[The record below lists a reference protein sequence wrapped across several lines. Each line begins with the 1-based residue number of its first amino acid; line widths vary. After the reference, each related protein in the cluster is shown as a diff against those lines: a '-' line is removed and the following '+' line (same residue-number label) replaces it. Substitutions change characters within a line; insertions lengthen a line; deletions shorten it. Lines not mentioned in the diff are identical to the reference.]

1 MDSIGEKLRT
11 ARETRKLSIRDV
23 VKETN
28 ISPSYIEALEE
39 EEFDRFPSETYL
51 IGFLRAYSDFLKLD
65 TDEIIQAYKG
75 YKIGESATP
84 LEELTR
90 PTRPSLSMLL
100 SNYVNQY
107 KNAVY
112 IGGVVLAAL
121 LIFWGFRAIFVSGV
135 DVSGTDSLHTIKEEY
150 NAREKSTRIEDIR
163 SLQLS
168 NDRGFVL
175 VYKNEAVQFL
185 VENKEVVFI
194 LKDITE
200 NSVAVEMLPERE
212 MHILEIEKQREVY
225 LEGSPRPVLLTLK
238 GLTENRAKIF
248 VMLGAS
254 TKQEATSAEAVAE
267 KSEPVKPESTSVIA
281 QNRKNLQIVFEADF
295 TQKSFIELYLD
306 GVRKVRGFVPEGSR
320 ERWEAVE
327 YIQIKIGNA
336 GGLNARINGKPFNF
350 GAPGQVANKVIS
362 WKRDPD
368 NPNLYH
374 IVVKDW

>member
-11 ARETRKLSIRDV
+11 TREAKKLSIKDV

-28 ISPSYIEALEE
+28 ISPTYIEALEE
-39 EEFDRFPSETYL
+39 EEFDKFPSETYL
-51 IGFLRAYSDFLKLD
+51 IGFLRGYSDFLKLD
-65 TDEIIQAYKG
+65 TEEIVQAYKG

-84 LEELTR
+84 LEELTK
-90 PTRPSLSMLL
+90 PTRPSFSMLA
-100 SNYVNQY
+100 SSYFNKY
-107 KNAVY
+107 KNSFY

-121 LIFWGFRAIFVSGV
+121 LIFWGFRAVFISDV
-135 DVSGTDSLHTIKEEY
+135 DISGTDSLKNIKEEY
-150 NAREKSTRIEDIR
+150 NAREKSSKIENIR

-185 VENKEVVFI
+185 VENKEVVFL
-194 LKDITE
+194 LKDITD
-200 NSVAVEMLPERE
+200 NSVVVEMLPDRE
-212 MHILEIEKQREVY
+212 VQILELEKPREVAV
-225 LEGSPRPVLLTLK
+225 EKSPRPVILTLK
-238 GLTENRAKIF
+238 GLTENRAKIL
-248 VMLGAS
+248 VMLGAETGES
-254 TKQEATSAEAVAE
+254 VAQKVEE
-267 KSEPVKPESTSVIA
+267 KVEPVKAESTSVIA
-281 QNRKNLQIVFEADF
+281 QNKNNLQIVFEAEF

-306 GVRKVRGFVPEGSR
+306 GVRKMKGFVDAGSK

-336 GGLNARINGKPFNF
+336 GGMNARINGKSYTF

-362 WKRDPD
+362 WKRDTA

-374 IVVKDW
+374 INVKDW